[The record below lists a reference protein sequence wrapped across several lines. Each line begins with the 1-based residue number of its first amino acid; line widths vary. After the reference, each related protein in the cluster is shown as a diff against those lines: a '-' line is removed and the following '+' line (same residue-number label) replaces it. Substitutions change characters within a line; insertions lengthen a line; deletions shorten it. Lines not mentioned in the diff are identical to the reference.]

1 MGRFTVN
8 VEALWEFLDLAK
20 TRSFTQTA
28 RSCNLS
34 QPTLSR
40 HIGMLEQELGFKLFD
55 RTTNSVH
62 LTEAGKVFYEG
73 AAPALAALKGSAERA
88 SQVARSLPR
97 EIRVGGYL
105 QIASITNYLYAVETV
120 AHDEGH
126 DVRVAFYTPHTTDY
140 APESSQKGALDLLGE
155 GSIGLAIVEGPLDFP
170 ELERFCHCRVFDEPV
185 VFFAHRESE
194 LARKEDPSIGDL
206 RGRRFV
212 GSLNYPEF
220 QDRIREMCRQRG
232 FEPEI
237 NVKLADT
244 FNDFMRSD
252 DPDEVFFLSAHGAA
266 RVPDPPYSP
275 LVKLRI
281 DDPEAFSPVYLAW
294 TGDAKESVLQFV
306 GAAREFGRREGGT
319 CGV

>member
-1 MGRFTVN
+1 MN

-28 RSCNLS
+28 RAFNLS

-55 RTTNSVH
+55 RSTNAVY

-73 AAPALAALKGSAERA
+73 TAPALGALRA
-88 SQVARSLPR
+88 TADRARQVARSTPR

-105 QIASITNYLYAVETV
+105 QIGSIANYLYAVETV

-126 DVRVAFYTPHTTDY
+126 DLRVALYAPHTTDY
-140 APESSQKGALDLLGE
+140 TPDSSREGALELLEKGALDLVVL
-155 GSIGLAIVEGPLDFP
+155 EGPLDFP
-170 ELERFCHCRVFDEPV
+170 ALEGFCSLRAFDEPV
-185 VFFAHRESE
+185 VFFAHRGSE
-194 LARKEDPSIGDL
+194 LARKEHPSVADL

-220 QDRIREMCRQRG
+220 QDRIREICRGRG
-232 FEPEI
+232 FDPEI
-237 NVKLADT
+237 NVKMADT
-244 FNDFMRSD
+244 FNDFMRGD

-275 LVKLRI
+275 LVKLKI
-281 DDPEAFSPVYLAW
+281 DDPEAFSPVYLVW
-294 TGDAKESVLQFV
+294 TRDAKEPVLRFV
-306 GAAREFGRREGGT
+306 EAAREFGTNMGAGLRL
-319 CGV
+319 

>member
-1 MGRFTVN
+1 MAVN

-28 RSCNLS
+28 RAFNLS

-40 HIGMLEQELGFKLFD
+40 HVGMLEQELGFKLFD
-55 RTTNSVH
+55 RTTSSVR
-62 LTEAGKVFYEG
+62 LTDAGKVFYEG
-73 AAPALAALKGSAERA
+73 TTPALAGLKATADRA
-88 SQVARSLPR
+88 RRVARSTPR

-105 QIASITNYLYAVETV
+105 QIGSITNYLYAVETV

-126 DVRVAFYTPHTTDY
+126 DLRVALYAPHTADY
-140 APESSQKGALDLLGE
+140 TPESSREGALELLEKGAVDLVVL
-155 GSIGLAIVEGPLDFP
+155 EGPIDFP
-170 ELERFCHCRVFDEPV
+170 QLEGFCSLRVFDEPV

-194 LARKEDPSIGDL
+194 LARKEHPSISDL

-220 QDRIREMCRQRG
+220 QDRIREICRGHG

-237 NVKLADT
+237 NVKMSDT

-275 LVKLRI
+275 LAKLGI
-281 DDPEAFSPVYLAW
+281 DDPEAFSPVYAVW
-294 TGDAKESVLQFV
+294 ARDAGEPVLQFV
-306 GAAREFGRREGGT
+306 EAAREFGRRAAE
-319 CGV
+319 

>member
-1 MGRFTVN
+1 MAVN

-28 RSCNLS
+28 RAFNLS

-55 RTTNSVH
+55 RTTSSVR
-62 LTEAGKVFYEG
+62 LTDAGKVFYEG
-73 AAPALAALKGSAERA
+73 TAPALAGLKATADRA
-88 SQVARSLPR
+88 RRVVRSTPR

-105 QIASITNYLYAVETV
+105 QIGSITNYLYAVETV

-126 DVRVAFYTPHTTDY
+126 DLRVAFYAPHTADY
-140 APESSQKGALDLLGE
+140 TPESSREGALELLEKGAVDLVVL
-155 GSIGLAIVEGPLDFP
+155 EGPIDFP
-170 ELERFCHCRVFDEPV
+170 QLEGFCSLRVFDEPV

-194 LARKEDPSIGDL
+194 LARKEHPSISDL

-220 QDRIREMCRQRG
+220 QDRIREICRGHG

-237 NVKLADT
+237 NVKMSDT

-275 LVKLRI
+275 LAKLGI
-281 DDPEAFSPVYLAW
+281 DDPEAFSPVYAVW
-294 TGDAKESVLQFV
+294 ARDAGKPVLQFV
-306 GAAREFGRREGGT
+306 EAAREFGRRAAE
-319 CGV
+319 